1 MDTLTHY
8 VGLDYHQNS
17 LQVCIMDQQA
27 NIQCNRRIDN
37 DLVSLL
43 PLLHRAGGVRK
54 IAIEACEGAAQLGE
68 ALAQAGSASGAS
80 GASGGGGWTVE
91 LAHPLYVNKLKGS
104 TDKTDAGD
112 AKLLADLSRVGYLP
126 KVWLACKS
134 IRALRQLVNHRQR
147 LVNDRKAIKLR
158 VGAILRQQGV
168 KIQGTRW
175 SKAWLNAL
183 ANESCLD
190 ESSHWLIDELLAEL
204 TFISQRIDTV
214 CKRLKQQTA
223 EDAVVKKLLQIEGIG
238 PVTAWALRASIGRFD
253 RFKKAKQLCRYCGLS
268 PRNTASGE
276 RQTTGSLVGGVD
288 RSLRAL
294 LIEAAHRLVR
304 TVPRW
309 RGLCEQL
316 MRRGKRKN
324 VAVAA
329 VANRWLR
336 TVHHRMMV
344 VCD

>member
-17 LQVCIMDQQA
+17 LQVCMMDQQA
-27 NIQCNRRIDN
+27 RIQCNRRIDN

-43 PLLHRAGGVRK
+43 PLLHRAGGVSK

-68 ALAQAGSASGAS
+68 ALAEAGS
-80 GASGGGGWTVE
+80 WTVE

-104 TDKTDAGD
+104 TDKTDASD

-126 KVWLACKS
+126 KVWLPCAS

-168 KIQGTRW
+168 KVAGTRW
-175 SKAWLNAL
+175 SKAWLDAL
-183 ANESCLD
+183 VNETRLD

-204 TFISQRIDTV
+204 AFVSQRIETV
-214 CKRLKQQTA
+214 CKRLKEQTTD
-223 EDAVVKKLLQIEGIG
+223 DAVVKKLLEIEGIG

-253 RFKKAKQLCRYCGLS
+253 RFKRAKQLSRYCGLS

-288 RSLRAL
+288 KALRAL

-304 TVPRW
+304 TVGRW
-309 RGLCEQL
+309 REMCDQL

-329 VANRWLR
+329 VANRWMR
-336 TVHHRMMV
+336 TVHHRMTV